1 LHVTLSAGGGVSPAL
16 GNRWQNMSKKII
28 RLTIPIGTL
37 AISSAAVF
45 AFSWVGLA
53 LLGY

>member
-1 LHVTLSAGGGVSPAL
+1 
-16 GNRWQNMSKKII
+16 MSKKII

-37 AISSAAVF
+37 ALSSVAAF